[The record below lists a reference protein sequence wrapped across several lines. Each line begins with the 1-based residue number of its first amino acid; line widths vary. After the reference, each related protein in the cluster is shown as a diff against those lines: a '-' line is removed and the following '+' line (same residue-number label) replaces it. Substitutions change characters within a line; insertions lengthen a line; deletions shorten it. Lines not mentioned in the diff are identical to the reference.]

1 MVPFAGG
8 DGHAVEVRDM
18 RRDTVQWNYLLE
30 AQGKYIGADV
40 GAVHDLG

>member
-1 MVPFAGG
+1 MVPVVGG

-30 AQGKYIGADV
+30 AQVKHVGAEV
-40 GAVHDLG
+40 GAVHDLE

>member
-1 MVPFAGG
+1 MVPVAGG

-18 RRDTVQWNYLLE
+18 RRDTVQGDYMLE
-30 AQGKYIGADV
+30 AQVKHTGADV

>member
-1 MVPFAGG
+1 MVPVAGR

-18 RRDTVQWNYLLE
+18 RRNTVQWNYLLE
-30 AQGKYIGADV
+30 AQVKHLGEEV